1 MSYNC
6 KLPATEHCHTDVR
19 GDYSNCNPLILFWR
33 NSPQSRRRCL
43 NSNVFLRM
51 QVRRSLQRT
60 NGRRGIFHN
69 RPPKHCRIYSKGIPP
84 TSQTIKDI
92 FAKTALAFAK
102 IHMNL
107 DFSFLWG
114 LQRISAC
121 TTNSCKLKK

>member
-6 KLPATEHCHTDVR
+6 KLPAIEHCHTDLR

-51 QVRRSLQRT
+51 QVRRFLQRT

-84 TSQTIKDI
+84 DPR
-92 FAKTALAFAK
+92 LLK
-102 IHMNL
+102 ISLQKQHLHLLKYNV
-107 DFSFLWG
+107 DFSFLLG
-114 LQRISAC
+114 VCKEFPPVHQI
-121 TTNSCKLKK
+121 TTHSN